1 MNKQRDYFEQAASW
15 ASDTQSLAI
24 RSRKI
29 AWTIG
34 AVAIGIA
41 ALEAIAL
48 AMLVPLKTV
57 QPITLLVD
65 RQTGF
70 VQALDPQSPRRVV
83 ADDALTQSYLAQY
96 VTAREG
102 FDRAI
107 VSADYRKVALLS
119 SGTARSAY
127 LADMPASSAS
137 SPFQRYP
144 AGTIVSVQVKSVS
157 KLGPG
162 TALVRFDTQQQS
174 RAGPSGLAQ
183 PWVAVIRYRY
193 TDAPMSLEDR
203 LVNPL
208 GFQVL
213 SYRRGAEAAAG
224 AGAVPVERQP
234 PLQPAVG
241 GPLQAA
247 PPPDAVVRTPSQPA
261 AVLPAPA
268 VVDSSIPSGSPL
280 SKSGG

>member
-1 MNKQRDYFEQAASW
+1 VKHEQEYFEQAASW
-15 ASDTQSLAI
+15 AADTQMSSV
-24 RSRKI
+24 RSRRI
-29 AWTIG
+29 AWIIG

-65 RQTGF
+65 RHTGF
-70 VQALDPQSPRRVV
+70 VQALDPQSPMRVT
-83 ADDALTQSYLAQY
+83 ADAALTESLLAQY

-107 VSADYRKVALLS
+107 VSTNYRKVALLS
-119 SGTARSAY
+119 SGTARTRY
-127 LADMPASSAS
+127 LAEMPATNPS

-144 AGTIVSVQVKSVS
+144 AGTVVSVQVKSVS
-157 KLGPG
+157 KLNTGV
-162 TALVRFDTQQQS
+162 ALVRFDTQQQS
-174 RAGPSGLAQ
+174 RGGPAAPPQ
-183 PWVAVIRYRY
+183 PWVAVIRYQY

-213 SYRRGAEAAAG
+213 GYRRDAEAPPV
-224 AGAVPVERQP
+224 AVPVVIERP
-234 PLQPAVG
+234 AKLAPAVG
-241 GPLQAA
+241 GPVQETESAEAAVTVPTYPAARISA
-247 PPPDAVVRTPSQPA
+247 PPAVESH
-261 AVLPAPA
+261 
-268 VVDSSIPSGSPL
+268 IPSGSPL
-280 SKSGG
+280 SNSGG